1 VADDDL
7 SGDEPPRS
15 VGSAS
20 VEAVTAVAKA
30 AKKKAPAKKAPAKR
44 AVATKAV
51 ATKAPAAKAVATK
64 APAKNAPAR
73 KAPARKAPAKK
84 AAPGKAAVEKAAPRA
99 AVAKKAVAG
108 KAAVK
113 EAAPRAA
120 PARNA
125 VAKKAAAAPGPDFD
139 PDWGASAST
148 SLVSEPAPAA
158 PVAVTVASPRTL
170 PAAVPSTEKRRPRW
184 RRARRLLLF
193 VVALAALG
201 ATVFFVTKVIERSD
215 AGVDYSRLKVG
226 DCIET
231 PPGSEVKGVK
241 RQPCAGP
248 HDAEVYKIIAHDA
261 PPGAPYPGTP
271 ALLDVASRS
280 CLGQA
285 FTDYVGRPRAE
296 SSLKN
301 VEIMPKASAWKKGR
315 RQIVCAVDTG
325 GGAKLTGSVRGTNR

>member
-1 VADDDL
+1 MADDDL
-7 SGDEPPRS
+7 SGDEPLRAAE
-15 VGSAS
+15 GTS
-20 VEAVTAVAKA
+20 VEAVTATAVAKA
-30 AKKKAPAKKAPAKR
+30 AKKKAPVKRAPAGKALAKRAPAEKAAAKKALAKKALAKKAPAK
-44 AVATKAV
+44 KAL
-51 ATKAPAAKAVATK
+51 AKKAAAKK
-64 APAKNAPAR
+64 AA
-73 KAPARKAPAKK
+73 AKK
-84 AAPGKAAVEKAAPRA
+84 AAPRKAPPGEAAV
-99 AVAKKAVAG
+99 
-108 KAAVK
+108 
-113 EAAPRAA
+113 
-120 PARNA
+120 
-125 VAKKAAAAPGPDFD
+125 AAAPGPDFD
-139 PDWGASAST
+139 PSWGAPAST
-148 SLVSEPAPAA
+148 FPVLVPEAAPAA
-158 PVAVTVASPRTL
+158 PVATTVASPRNL
-170 PAAVPSTEKRRPRW
+170 PAAASSTEQRRPRW
-184 RRARRLLLF
+184 RRARRLLLL

-201 ATVFFVTKVIERSD
+201 ATAFFVAKVIDRSG
-215 AGVDYSRLKVG
+215 AGVDYSTLKVG

-231 PPGSEVKGVK
+231 PPRTEVRGVK
-241 RQPCAGP
+241 KQPCAGA